1 MHKKYN
7 NILKN
12 ITELCNLYFELNTKK
27 ARIDYEKAII
37 VQRIKQVRN
46 KIRLSNKSIHTVRI
60 SDR

>member
-12 ITELCNLYFELNTKK
+12 TTKLWNLYFELNTKK

-37 VQRIKQVRN
+37 V
-46 KIRLSNKSIHTVRI
+46 
-60 SDR
+60 